1 MQTWEQNVSERVAE
15 LERNVR
21 WLADR
26 LLKPEPEPILELVE
40 APEPEPAWRQQ
51 ASAAWQGD

>member
-1 MQTWEQNVSERVAE
+1 MMVWEQEISERVLQ
-15 LERNVR
+15 LERIVA
-21 WLADR
+21 WLAQQ
-26 LLKPEPEPILELVE
+26 LQKPEPEPVE